1 MKIANV
7 MAMIVMNHTIFIQD
21 KPDWALQ
28 KDGRSK
34 SMASVSEAPRL
45 SESDQVYPY

>member
-1 MKIANV
+1 MKRTKNV
-7 MAMIVMNHTIFIQD
+7 LKYIQD

-34 SMASVSEAPRL
+34 SMASMSEAPRL
-45 SESDQVYPY
+45 SESEQVCNS